1 MEQPIAQ
8 NLKYGVIYVFY
19 NPVRNEKVRT
29 GRSLIEKTAYPFI
42 IQWSE
47 DLEMDTGDTMIVA
60 RRFNVGN
67 IGQSATVTLRL
78 SDSNPHGVQFDA
90 LHKFRD
96 KLFDVSGTDYGNIF
110 IDEDSFVPDYMSC
123 TDDLLT
129 CNDADLPMPMAAP
142 EDHTRV
148 ELQKKKRRK
157 NIFGGLVSETS
168 ACRNLMKE
176 ESEPDLLDDE
186 QQEIKRIER
195 ERRQELEQIRRAIIN
210 YIAQYHEDPQELMAE
225 LMRGKVV
232 VGKPGRLLVNG
243 NLKIVL
249 PELDEM
255 EIKMPAMCRTLYI
268 LFMKYSKQGGGIVLK
283 NIDEYRDEILDIYG
297 LVKPG
302 ANESRVRTTVDNLCD
317 PLSDSLNQMISRINR
332 CVKNVITDKAS
343 AKHYIIAGTK
353 GGAYGIDLNPC
364 HMELPRAVTGE

>member
-47 DLEMDTGDTMIVA
+47 DLEMDTGDTMLVA

-129 CNDADLPMPMAAP
+129 CSDADLPMPMAAP

-157 NIFGGLVSETS
+157 NIFGGLVSETN
-168 ACRNLMKE
+168 ACRNLIKE
-176 ESEPDLLDDE
+176 YSEPDLLDDE

-353 GGAYGIDLNPC
+353 GGAYGIDLNAA

>member
-195 ERRQELEQIRRAIIN
+195 EWRQELEQIRRAIIN

-243 NLKIVL
+243 NMKIVL

>member
-47 DLEMDTGDTMIVA
+47 DLEMDTGDTMLVA

-317 PLSDSLNQMISRINR
+317 PFSDSLNQMISRINR

>member
-47 DLEMDTGDTMIVA
+47 DLEMDTGDTMLVA

-168 ACRNLMKE
+168 ACRNLIKE
-176 ESEPDLLDDE
+176 YSEPDLLDDE

-232 VGKPGRLLVNG
+232 MGKPGRLLVNG

-317 PLSDSLNQMISRINR
+317 PFSDSLNQMISRINR

-353 GGAYGIDLNPC
+353 GGAYGIDLNPG

>member
-1 MEQPIAQ
+1 
-8 NLKYGVIYVFY
+8 
-19 NPVRNEKVRT
+19 
-29 GRSLIEKTAYPFI
+29 
-42 IQWSE
+42 
-47 DLEMDTGDTMIVA
+47 
-60 RRFNVGN
+60 
-67 IGQSATVTLRL
+67 
-78 SDSNPHGVQFDA
+78 
-90 LHKFRD
+90 
-96 KLFDVSGTDYGNIF
+96 
-110 IDEDSFVPDYMSC
+110 
-123 TDDLLT
+123 
-129 CNDADLPMPMAAP
+129 
-142 EDHTRV
+142 
-148 ELQKKKRRK
+148 
-157 NIFGGLVSETS
+157 
-168 ACRNLMKE
+168 
-176 ESEPDLLDDE
+176 
-186 QQEIKRIER
+186 
-195 ERRQELEQIRRAIIN
+195 
-210 YIAQYHEDPQELMAE
+210 MAE

-232 VGKPGRLLVNG
+232 MGKPGRLLVNG

>member
-47 DLEMDTGDTMIVA
+47 DLEMDTGDTMLVA

-157 NIFGGLVSETS
+157 NIFGGLVSETN
-168 ACRNLMKE
+168 ACRNLIKE
-176 ESEPDLLDDE
+176 YSEPDLLDDE

-353 GGAYGIDLNPC
+353 GGAYGIDLNPG

>member
-47 DLEMDTGDTMIVA
+47 DLEMDTGDTMLVA

-176 ESEPDLLDDE
+176 ESESDLLDDE

-243 NLKIVL
+243 NMKIVL

-353 GGAYGIDLNPC
+353 GGAYGIDLNPG

>member
-47 DLEMDTGDTMIVA
+47 DLEMDTGDTMLVA

-157 NIFGGLVSETS
+157 NIFGGLVSETN
-168 ACRNLMKE
+168 ACRNLIKE
-176 ESEPDLLDDE
+176 YSEPDLLDDE

-243 NLKIVL
+243 NMKIVL

-353 GGAYGIDLNPC
+353 GGAYGIDLNPG

>member
-47 DLEMDTGDTMIVA
+47 DLEMDTGDTMLVA

-157 NIFGGLVSETS
+157 NIFGGVVSETS
-168 ACRNLMKE
+168 ACRNLIKE
-176 ESEPDLLDDE
+176 YSEPDLLDDE

-243 NLKIVL
+243 NMKIVL

-317 PLSDSLNQMISRINR
+317 PFSDSLNQMISRINR

-353 GGAYGIDLNPC
+353 GGAYGIDLNAG

>member
-8 NLKYGVIYVFY
+8 NLKHGVIYVFY

-47 DLEMDTGDTMIVA
+47 DLEMDTGDTMLVA

-129 CNDADLPMPMAAP
+129 CSDADLPMPMAAP

-148 ELQKKKRRK
+148 ELQKKGERQRNKKDDHASAQICRAGFTDQHPALVEQKRQNNDIK
-157 NIFGGLVSETS
+157 PV
-168 ACRNLMKE
+168 CQRNRADIAKHA
-176 ESEPDLLDDE
+176 PKD
-186 QQEIKRIER
+186 
-195 ERRQELEQIRRAIIN
+195 RRQNATSFQ
-210 YIAQYHEDPQELMAE
+210 P
-225 LMRGKVV
+225 
-232 VGKPGRLLVNG
+232 
-243 NLKIVL
+243 
-249 PELDEM
+249 
-255 EIKMPAMCRTLYI
+255 
-268 LFMKYSKQGGGIVLK
+268 
-283 NIDEYRDEILDIYG
+283 
-297 LVKPG
+297 
-302 ANESRVRTTVDNLCD
+302 
-317 PLSDSLNQMISRINR
+317 
-332 CVKNVITDKAS
+332 S
-343 AKHYIIAGTK
+343 AKS
-353 GGAYGIDLNPC
+353 AYLHN
-364 HMELPRAVTGE
+364 

>member
-47 DLEMDTGDTMIVA
+47 DLEMDTGDTMLVA

-168 ACRNLMKE
+168 ACRNLIKE

-232 VGKPGRLLVNG
+232 MGKPGRLLVNG

-353 GGAYGIDLNPC
+353 GGAYGIDLNPG

>member
-47 DLEMDTGDTMIVA
+47 DLEMDTGDTMLVA

-110 IDEDSFVPDYMSC
+110 IDEDSFVPDYMRC

-129 CNDADLPMPMAAP
+129 CSDADLPMPMAAP

-148 ELQKKKRRK
+148 ELQMKKRRK
-157 NIFGGLVSETS
+157 NIFGGLVSETN
-168 ACRNLMKE
+168 ACRNLIKE
-176 ESEPDLLDDE
+176 YSEPDLLDDE

-317 PLSDSLNQMISRINR
+317 PFSDSLNQMISRINR

-353 GGAYGIDLNPC
+353 GGAYGIDLNPG